1 MIVARNLTIAS
12 GFTLW
17 RAAMRWQRAVDK
29 SLAPLGMTHTQYLVL
44 SSARSAVDEVRDA
57 VSQRVIATQ
66 AGVDEVTASRLIRKL
81 EARGWLDRGPTFG
94 DLRAL
99 RVIVTRSGRR
109 ILEQATSRLE
119 AALKSPSGDA
129 RGDAR

>member
-1 MIVARNLTIAS
+1 MIVAKNLTIAS

-17 RAAMRWQRAVDK
+17 RAAMRWQRAVDR
-29 SLAPLGMTHTQYLVL
+29 SLSPVGMTHTQYLIL
-44 SSARSAVDEVRDA
+44 SAARSAVDELGDA
-57 VSQRVIATQ
+57 VSQRAIATH

-94 DLRAL
+94 DLRAV

-119 AALKSPSGDA
+119 TALKGSSGDG
-129 RGDAR
+129 R